1 VYKIIVPV
9 LLFIS
14 ISACVRINQFEKNI
28 QIPESKWTY
37 KFEPE
42 VKFEIKDTNSL
53 YDVFVTLRHNDAYA
67 YRNLWLDIA
76 TRQPGDALFQKERFE
91 LTLQQTDGKWLGTG
105 YGDIWELRHPL
116 LKQIRFKKQGEYT
129 IRLRQIMRDDPL
141 MHIMNAGIRI
151 EKAS

>member
-1 VYKIIVPV
+1 MNRIILPV
-9 LLFIS
+9 FLLITINS
-14 ISACVRINQFEKNI
+14 CVRINQFEKNI
-28 QIPESKWTY
+28 QIPKSQWIY

-42 VKFEIKDTNSL
+42 VKFTIKDTNAL
-53 YDVFVTLRHNDAYA
+53 YNVFVTVRHTDAYA

-76 TRQPGDALFQKERFE
+76 SRQPGDSSFQTGRFE

-105 YGDIWELRHPL
+105 YSDIWELRHPL
-116 LKQIRFKKQGEYT
+116 FKQIQFKKQGEYT

>member
-1 VYKIIVPV
+1 VHKIIVPV

-28 QIPESKWTY
+28 QIPESRWAY

-42 VKFEIKDTNSL
+42 VKFTIKDTISL
-53 YDVFVTLRHNDAYA
+53 YNVFVTLRHTDAYA

-76 TRQPGDALFQKERFE
+76 TQQPGDTSYQKGRFE
-91 LTLQQTDGKWLGTG
+91 LTLQQSDGKWLGTG

-116 LKQIRFKKQGEYT
+116 FKQIRFKKQGEYT

>member
-1 VYKIIVPV
+1 VHKIIVPV
-9 LLFIS
+9 LLFIT

-28 QIPESKWTY
+28 QIPESRWTY

-53 YDVFVTLRHNDAYA
+53 YNVFVTLRHKDAYA

-76 TRQPGDALFQKERFE
+76 TRQPGDTSFQKGRFE
-91 LTLQQTDGKWLGTG
+91 MTLQQTDGKWLGTG

-116 LKQIRFKKQGEYT
+116 FKQIQFKKQGEYT

>member
-1 VYKIIVPV
+1 MYKIIVPV

-53 YDVFVTLRHNDAYA
+53 YNVFVTLRHKDAYA

-76 TRQPGDALFQKERFE
+76 TRQPGDTSFQKGRFE
-91 LTLQQTDGKWLGTG
+91 MTLQQTDGKWLGTG